1 LQAIS
6 NRDNMRAVLKNDVA
20 IVTGGGGVLGSV
32 IARKLADAGAT
43 VVVCGRTQAPLE
55 LAVAEIAGRGG
66 HADFILA
73 DVTKVEDWEMLVD
86 ETQRRAGAPVSILVN
101 NAAWFVWRAFRDW
114 DPRAFDDVVRSN
126 LLSVMYGSRAVID
139 AMQARGGGCIV
150 NISSIHG
157 IVGDKNVAPH
167 VATKFG
173 LNGLTLALAQDLKDH
188 RIRVNTVCP
197 GAVERDSKKAA
208 TLLKEW
214 PSARPLLAEEVADVV
229 VFLASPAARAVNG
242 ALIPV
247 YGKTM
252 PSVRT
257 I

>member
-1 LQAIS
+1 
-6 NRDNMRAVLKNDVA
+6 VLKNDVA
-20 IVTGGGGVLGSV
+20 IVTGGGGVLGAA

-43 VVVCGRTQAPLE
+43 AIVCGRTQGPLE
-55 LAVAEIAGRGG
+55 QTVAEIAGRGG
-66 HADFILA
+66 NADFIIA
-73 DVTKVEDWEMLVD
+73 DVTRIDDWEMLVD
-86 ETQRRAGAPVSILVN
+86 ETQRRAGSPVSILVN
-101 NAAWFVWRAFRDW
+101 NAARFVWRAFRDW
-114 DPRAFDDVVRSN
+114 DPHAFEDVVRSN

-139 AMQARGGGCIV
+139 AMQSRGGGSIV

-157 IVGDKNVAPH
+157 IVGDKNVSPH

-188 RIRVNTVCP
+188 RIRVNAVCP
-197 GAVERDSKKAA
+197 GAVERDPKKAA
-208 TLLKEW
+208 QLLKEW
-214 PSARPLLAEEVADVV
+214 PSSRPLLADEVADVV

>member
-1 LQAIS
+1 
-6 NRDNMRAVLKNDVA
+6 MLKNEVA
-20 IVTGGGGVLGSV
+20 IVTGGGGVLGSA

-43 VVVCGRTQAPLE
+43 VIVCGRTQAPLE
-55 LAVAEIAGRGG
+55 QTVADIAARGG
-66 HADFILA
+66 NADLITA
-73 DVTKVEDWEMLVD
+73 DVTRIADWEHLVD

-101 NAAWFVWRAFRDW
+101 NAARFVWRAFRDW
-114 DPRAFDDVVRSN
+114 DPNAFEDVVRSN
-126 LLSVMYGSRAVID
+126 LLSVMYGCRAVID
-139 AMQARGGGCIV
+139 AMQSRGGGSIV
-150 NISSIHG
+150 NVSSIHG
-157 IVGDKNVAPH
+157 VVGDKNVAPH

-173 LNGLTLALAQDLKDH
+173 LNGLTLALAQDMKDH
-188 RIRVNTVCP
+188 RIRVNAVCP

-208 TLLKEW
+208 ALLKEW
-214 PSARPLLAEEVADVV
+214 PSSRPLLADEVADVV

-247 YGKTM
+247 YGRTM

>member
-1 LQAIS
+1 
-6 NRDNMRAVLKNDVA
+6 MLKNEVA
-20 IVTGGGGVLGSV
+20 IVTGGGGVLGAA

-43 VVVCGRTQAPLE
+43 VVVCGRSREPLE
-55 LAVAEIAGRGG
+55 QAVAEIAGRDG
-66 HADFILA
+66 HADFIIA
-73 DVTKVEDWEMLVD
+73 DVTRIEDWEHLVD

-101 NAAWFVWRAFRDW
+101 NAARFVWRAFRDW
-114 DPRAFDDVVRSN
+114 DPKAFDEVVRSN
-126 LLSVMYGSRAVID
+126 LLSAMYGCRAVVD
-139 AMQARGGGCIV
+139 AMQSRGGGSIV
-150 NISSIHG
+150 NVSSIHG

-188 RIRVNTVCP
+188 RIRVNAVCP
-197 GAVERDSKKAA
+197 GAVERDAKKAQA
-208 TLLKEW
+208 LLREW
-214 PSARPLLAEEVADVV
+214 PCGRQLLADEVADVV

>member
-1 LQAIS
+1 
-6 NRDNMRAVLKNDVA
+6 VLKNEVA
-20 IVTGGGGVLGSV
+20 IVTGGGGVLGAA

-43 VVVCGRTQAPLE
+43 AIVCGRTQAPLE
-55 LAVAEIAGRGG
+55 QTVAEIASRGG
-66 HADFILA
+66 HADFIVA
-73 DVTKVEDWEMLVD
+73 DVTRIEDWEMLVD

-101 NAAWFVWRAFRDW
+101 NAARFVWRAFRDW
-114 DPRAFDDVVRSN
+114 DPRAFEDVVRSN

-139 AMQARGGGCIV
+139 AMQSRGGGCIV

-188 RIRVNTVCP
+188 RIRVNAVCP
-197 GAVERDSKKAA
+197 GAVERDAKKAA
-208 TLLKEW
+208 VLLKEW
-214 PSARPLLAEEVADVV
+214 PSARPLLADEVADVV

>member
-1 LQAIS
+1 
-6 NRDNMRAVLKNDVA
+6 MLKNDVA
-20 IVTGGGGVLGSV
+20 IVTGGGGVIGSA
-32 IARKLADAGAT
+32 IARKLADAGAM
-43 VVVCGRTQAPLE
+43 VFVCGRTKAPLE
-55 LAVAEIAGRGG
+55 QTVAEIAGRGG
-66 HADFILA
+66 HADLFVA
-73 DVTKVEDWEMLVD
+73 DVTRIEDWEQMVD

-101 NAAWFVWRAFRDW
+101 NAARFVWRAFRDW
-114 DPRAFDDVVRSN
+114 DPRAFDEVLKVN
-126 LLSVMYGSRAVID
+126 LLSAMFGCRSVID
-139 AMQARGGGCIV
+139 AMQARGGGNIV

-157 IVGDKNVAPH
+157 MVGDKNVAPH

-188 RIRVNTVCP
+188 RIRVNAVCP
-197 GAVERDSKKAA
+197 GAVERDPKKEAA
-208 TLLKEW
+208 LVKEW
-214 PSARPLLAEEVADVV
+214 PSSRPLLADEVADVV

-242 ALIPV
+242 ALIQV

>member
-1 LQAIS
+1 
-6 NRDNMRAVLKNDVA
+6 VLKNDVA
-20 IVTGGGGVLGSV
+20 IVTGGGGVLGSA

-43 VVVCGRTQAPLE
+43 VIVCGRTQAPLE
-55 LAVAEIAGRGG
+55 QAVAEIAGRGG
-66 HADFILA
+66 NADFITA
-73 DVTKVEDWEMLVD
+73 DVTRVADWERVVD

-101 NAAWFVWRAFRDW
+101 NAARFVWRAFRDW
-114 DPRAFDDVVRSN
+114 DPNAFEEVVRSN
-126 LLSVMYGSRAVID
+126 LLSVMYGCRAVVD
-139 AMQARGGGCIV
+139 AMQSRGGGSII

-188 RIRVNTVCP
+188 RIRVNAVCP

-208 TLLKEW
+208 VLMKEW
-214 PSARPLLAEEVADVV
+214 PSSRPLLADEVADVV
-229 VFLASPAARAVNG
+229 VFLASAAARAVNG

-247 YGKTM
+247 FGKTM

>member
-1 LQAIS
+1 
-6 NRDNMRAVLKNDVA
+6 VLKNDVA
-20 IVTGGGGVLGSV
+20 IVTGGGGVLGAA

-43 VVVCGRTQAPLE
+43 VIVCGRTQGPLE
-55 LAVAEIAGRGG
+55 QAVAEIAGRGG
-66 HADFILA
+66 NADFILA
-73 DVTKVEDWEMLVD
+73 DVTKVEDWERLVD
-86 ETQRRAGAPVSILVN
+86 ETQRRAAAPVSILVN
-101 NAAWFVWRAFRDW
+101 NAARFVWRAFRDW
-114 DPRAFDDVVRSN
+114 DPHAFEEVVRSN
-126 LLSVMYGSRAVID
+126 LLSVMYGCRAVID
-139 AMQARGGGCIV
+139 AMQARGGGSIV

-188 RIRVNTVCP
+188 RIRVNAVCP

-208 TLLKEW
+208 ALLKEW
-214 PSARPLLAEEVADVV
+214 PSARPLLADEVADVV